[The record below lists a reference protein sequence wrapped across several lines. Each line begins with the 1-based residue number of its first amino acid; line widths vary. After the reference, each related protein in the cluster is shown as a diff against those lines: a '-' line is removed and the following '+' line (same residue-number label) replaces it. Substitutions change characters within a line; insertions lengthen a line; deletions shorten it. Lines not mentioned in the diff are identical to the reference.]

1 MAVRVGLPALGAAV
15 AMNLFGHGI
24 ALSGDYIIQGAP
36 KLTADAAGLPV
47 SSVMQASIPLVVV
60 MGIVTTVSAFWMMKR
75 DQKNGTW
82 RDGLVSSPGAAEP
95 LADAGTDDDHPV
107 FMSDRLRKGLAIAIP
122 LLFLLDV
129 IGMFVLHLQGGDAT
143 ALIGEPLC

>member
-1 MAVRVGLPALGAAV
+1 MPALGAAV

-47 SSVMQASIPLVVV
+47 SSVMQASIPLVAV

-75 DQKNGTW
+75 DQENGTW
-82 RDGLVSSPGAAEP
+82 RDGLVASPGTAEP
-95 LADAGTDDDHPV
+95 LADAGTEADQPV

-143 ALIGEPLC
+143 ALVGGPPC